1 MKNFIMEKKAKIIAT
16 LGPAIYSNTKLK
28 QLVNLGVDAF
38 RINFSH
44 NTQGINKIVSK
55 IRKIEKSTNKKLALI
70 ADLQGVK
77 LRVGSLKGDN
87 QRIKYNQK
95 YIFDTK
101 KTIGDNTRINF
112 PYPKILKKLK
122 KGNKILID
130 DGKFTFVVLGKKGLA
145 VKTICKSQ
153 NCFMKSNK
161 SIHIPNFD
169 IAFNKLTT
177 KDKKDIKTA
186 IKLGCNWIALSYLQ
200 SEKLILEARKL
211 IKNDMGIIAKI
222 ENKHA
227 LKDIIKIIK
236 ATDSIMIARGDLAI
250 DIGHSEVPKV
260 QLSLI
265 KKCSQ
270 YSKSVIVATQML
282 ESMIENNTATRAEI
296 NDIATAIF
304 QGADTVMLSAE
315 AAIGRFPTQA
325 VSTMNQTILSTEKYK
340 RQHIEDFKNS
350 IISNKDPVK
359 SILLSVKDI
368 AYNTNVKA
376 IIVFSNSGK
385 SAKLVSAMRPAAKIV
400 TISPNINVSR
410 QVSLLWGVQSINSR
424 DANGWKDMMSISKEI
439 IKKLRFIKKNDFV
452 VITAGLPFGK
462 AGMTNM
468 VRLYKVGT

>member
-1 MKNFIMEKKAKIIAT
+1 MEKKAKIIAT
-16 LGPAIYSNTKLK
+16 LGPSIYSSTKLN
-28 QLVNLGVDAF
+28 QLVNQGVDAF

-44 NTQGINKIVSK
+44 NTKGIDKIVSK
-55 IRKIEKSTNKKLALI
+55 IRKIERTTNKKISLI

-77 LRVGSLKGDN
+77 LRVGKIKENS
-87 QRIKYNQK
+87 QRIKYDQK
-95 YIFDTK
+95 YIFDSK
-101 KTIGDNTRINF
+101 NNIGDDSRINF

-122 KGNKILID
+122 KGSKILID
-130 DGKFTFVVLGKKGLA
+130 DGKFTFIVNSKKGLA
-145 VKTICKSQ
+145 VSTTCKSQ
-153 NCFMKSNK
+153 NCFMQSNK
-161 SIHIPNFD
+161 SVHIPNFD
-169 IAFNKLTT
+169 IAFNKLTS

-186 IKLGCNWIALSYLQ
+186 TKLGCNWIALSYLQ
-200 SEKLILEARKL
+200 NDKVIHEARRL
-211 IKNDMGIIAKI
+211 IKKDMGIISKI

-227 LKDIIKIIK
+227 LKNIISIIK

-270 YSKSVIVATQML
+270 FSKSVIVATQML
-282 ESMIENNTATRAEI
+282 ESMIENSTATRAEI

-315 AAIGRFPTQA
+315 AAIGKFPAQA
-325 VSTMNQTILSTEKYK
+325 VSTMSQTILSTEKYK

-368 AYNTNVKA
+368 AYNPDVKA

-385 SAKLVSAMRPAAKIV
+385 SAKLVSAMRPAAKIL

-424 DANGWKDMMSISKEI
+424 DAKGWKDMMSISKEI

-452 VITAGLPFGK
+452 IITAGLPFGK

-468 VRLYKVGT
+468 IRLYKIGT

>member
-1 MKNFIMEKKAKIIAT
+1 MEKKAKIIAT
-16 LGPAIYSNTKLK
+16 LGPAIYSENKLK
-28 QLVNLGVDAF
+28 QLVSLGVDAF

-44 NTQGINKIVSK
+44 NTNGMNKIVSK
-55 IRKIEKSTNKKLALI
+55 IRKIEKITNKKISLI

-77 LRVGSLKGDN
+77 LRVGK
-87 QRIKYNQK
+87 IKNESQKIQYNQK
-95 YIFDTK
+95 YIFDNK
-101 KTIGDNTRINF
+101 QELGNNNRITF
-112 PYPKILKKLK
+112 PYPKILQKLK

-130 DGKFTFVVLGKKGLA
+130 DGKFYFIVTKKFNNS
-145 VKTICKSQ
+145 VTTICKSQ

-161 SIHIPNFD
+161 SVHIQNLN
-169 IAFNKLTT
+169 IAFNKLTV
-177 KDKKDIKTA
+177 KDKKDIKSA
-186 IKLGCNWIALSYLQ
+186 IKLGCNWIALSYIQ
-200 SEKLILEARKL
+200 NEKLILEARKL
-211 IKNDMGIIAKI
+211 IKKDMGIISKI

-227 LKDIIKIIK
+227 LNNITKIIE

-270 YSKSVIVATQML
+270 FSKSVIVATQML

-315 AAIGRFPTQA
+315 AAIGKFPVQA
-325 VSTMNQTILSTEKYK
+325 VSTMAQTIVSTEKYK
-340 RQHIEDFKNS
+340 KEHIDDFKNS
-350 IISNKDPVK
+350 IIFNKDPVK
-359 SILLSVKDI
+359 SILLAVKDI
-368 AYNTNVKA
+368 AYNSNVKA

-385 SAKLVSAMRPAAKIV
+385 SAKLVSAIRPAAKIV

-424 DANGWKDMMSISKEI
+424 DANDWKDMMSISREI
-439 IKKLRFIKKNDFV
+439 IKKLKFIKKNDFV

-468 VRLYKVGT
+468 VRLYKVGA

>member
-1 MKNFIMEKKAKIIAT
+1 MEKKAKIIAT
-16 LGPAIYSNTKLK
+16 LGPAIYSRKKLK

-44 NTQGINKIVSK
+44 NTNGISKIVSK
-55 IRKIEKSTNKKLALI
+55 IRNIEKNTRKKISLI

-77 LRVGSLKGDN
+77 LRIGIIKNESKKIMFNQKFIFDNKPEAGDN
-87 QRIKYNQK
+87 KRVT
-95 YIFDTK
+95 FA
-101 KTIGDNTRINF
+101 
-112 PYPKILKKLK
+112 YPKILKKLK

-130 DGKFTFVVLGKKGLA
+130 DGKFIFIVKKKIGNSI
-145 VKTICKSQ
+145 VTVCKSQ
-153 NCFMKSNK
+153 NCLIKSNK
-161 SIHIPNFD
+161 SVHIQNVD
-169 IAFNKLTT
+169 ISFNKLTT
-177 KDKKDIKTA
+177 KDKKDIKSA
-186 IKLGCNWIALSYLQ
+186 IKLGCNWVALSYIQ
-200 SEKLILEARKL
+200 NEKLILEARKL
-211 IKNDMGIIAKI
+211 IKKDMGIISKI

-227 LKDIIKIIK
+227 LKNIVNIIK

-270 YSKSVIVATQML
+270 FSKSVIVATQML

-315 AAIGRFPTQA
+315 AAIGKYPSQA
-325 VSTMNQTILSTEKYK
+325 VSTMARTIISAEKYK
-340 RQHIEDFKNS
+340 KEHIEDFKNS

-368 AYNTNVKA
+368 AYNSNVKA

-385 SAKLVSAMRPAAKIV
+385 SAKLVSAMRPAAKIL
-400 TISPNINVSR
+400 TISPNVNVSR

-424 DANGWKDMMSISKEI
+424 DAKGWKDMMSISKEI
-439 IKKLRFIKKNDFV
+439 IKKLKFIKKNDFV
-452 VITAGLPFGK
+452 IITAGLPFGR

-468 VRLYKVGT
+468 IRLYKVGT

>member
-1 MKNFIMEKKAKIIAT
+1 MEKKAKIIAT
-16 LGPAIYSNTKLK
+16 LGPAIYSENKLK

-44 NTQGINKIVSK
+44 NTNGINKIVSK
-55 IRKIEKSTNKKLALI
+55 IRKVEKNTKKKISLI

-77 LRVGSLKGDN
+77 LRVGKIKNESQKIKFN
-87 QRIKYNQK
+87 QEF
-95 YIFDTK
+95 IFDNMNELGNDK
-101 KTIGDNTRINF
+101 RITF
-112 PYPKILKKLK
+112 AYPKILKKLK

-130 DGKFTFVVLGKKGLA
+130 DGKFIFIVKKKIGNS
-145 VKTICKSQ
+145 VFTVCKSQ
-153 NCFMKSNK
+153 NCSIKSNK
-161 SIHIPNFD
+161 SVHIQNVD

-177 KDKKDIKTA
+177 KDKKDIKSA
-186 IKLGCNWIALSYLQ
+186 INLGCNWIALSYIQ
-200 SEKLILEARKL
+200 NEKLILEARKL
-211 IKNDMGIIAKI
+211 IKKDIGIISKI

-227 LKDIIKIIK
+227 LKNIVNIIK
-236 ATDSIMIARGDLAI
+236 ASDSIMIARGDLAI

-315 AAIGRFPTQA
+315 AAIGKFPSQA
-325 VSTMNQTILSTEKYK
+325 VSTMSKTIISTEKYK
-340 RQHIEDFKNS
+340 KEHIEDFKNS
-350 IISNKDPVK
+350 IITNKDPVK

-385 SAKLVSAMRPAAKIV
+385 SAKLVSAMRPAAKIL

-439 IKKLRFIKKNDFV
+439 IKKLKFIKKNDFV
-452 VITAGLPFGK
+452 IITAGLPFGK

-468 VRLYKVGT
+468 IRLYKVGS